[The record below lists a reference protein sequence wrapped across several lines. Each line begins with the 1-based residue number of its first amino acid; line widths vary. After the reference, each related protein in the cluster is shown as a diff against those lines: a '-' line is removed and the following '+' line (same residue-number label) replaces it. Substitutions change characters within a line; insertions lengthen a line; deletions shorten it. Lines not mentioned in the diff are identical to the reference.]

1 MAEPSPQSEHAA
13 ADTNARTRMSGQFRT
28 RHTEARLAVGGDD
41 RADMPAREHTELGID
56 PEYWYN
62 DGIVCE

>member
-1 MAEPSPQSEHAA
+1 
-13 ADTNARTRMSGQFRT
+13 MSGQFRT